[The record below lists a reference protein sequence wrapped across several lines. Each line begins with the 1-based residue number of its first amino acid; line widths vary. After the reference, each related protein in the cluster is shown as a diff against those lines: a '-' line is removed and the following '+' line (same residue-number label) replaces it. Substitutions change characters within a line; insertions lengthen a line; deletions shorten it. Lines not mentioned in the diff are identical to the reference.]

1 MINRIVVDIGN
12 TRITCGVFVDG
23 KIVDISHH
31 LLSNTQKAA
40 ADIAVEADSMHINEI
55 AICSVVPSISRS
67 LIEYLEVHHRKIFQI
82 TSDTQTLIS
91 GTYDSLGVDRIANI
105 AAARALY
112 LKRESA
118 IVIDCGTATTLTAV
132 SDTGRFLGGLITL
145 GLGNTFRALHQT
157 TEQLPEI
164 EASNNGQP
172 PMSLAFDTPNA
183 ITSGCI
189 YGQVGIIEQWLKAA
203 RQELGLKTTV
213 IGTGGYASLIAPLTK
228 AFDHFDPDL
237 TLHGINFIA
246 EAALDPADRA

>member
-23 KIVDISHH
+23 KIVDLSHH

-40 ADIAVEADSMHINEI
+40 ADIAVDADAMNIDEI
-55 AICSVVPSISRS
+55 AICSVVPSVSRS

-82 TSDTQTLIS
+82 TSESQTLIS

-132 SDTGRFLGGLITL
+132 SDAGRFLGGLITL
-145 GLGNTFRALHQT
+145 GLGNTFRSLHQA

-172 PMSLAFDTPNA
+172 PMPLAFDTPNA

-189 YGQVGIIEQWLKAA
+189 YGQVGIIEQWLKIA